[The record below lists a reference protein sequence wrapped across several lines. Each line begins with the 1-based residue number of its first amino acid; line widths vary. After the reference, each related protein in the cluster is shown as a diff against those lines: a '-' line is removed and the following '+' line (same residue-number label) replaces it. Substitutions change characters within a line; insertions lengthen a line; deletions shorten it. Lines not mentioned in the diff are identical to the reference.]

1 MRERPIVPSSA
12 ESGRFG
18 VTTLGNSFRPT
29 TCTFS
34 ITAGTARRI
43 AFSREFQ
50 WIRLVKQKYEVSSVP
65 KIYSLLTP
73 ERDGQHLSVK
83 IKAPVPM
90 TIAVLPSKAAD
101 SGLRQPVN
109 ATIGTRQYF
118 LQARGVQSMTFDC
131 SFNVAD
137 GPQSIIIM
145 PDASASSR
153 KKAEIELQT
162 VKCIANCD
170 VKLIPNQ

>member
-1 MRERPIVPSSA
+1 MPC
-12 ESGRFG
+12 SGIGAVWGHNVRQFVSPNG
-18 VTTLGNSFRPT
+18 LHVQYYSWNRT
-29 TCTFS
+29 
-34 ITAGTARRI
+34 RI

-90 TIAVLPSKAAD
+90 TIAVLPSKAD

-109 ATIGTRQYF
+109 ATIGTREYL

-131 SFNVAD
+131 SFNAAG
-137 GPQSIIIM
+137 GPQSIIIT

-162 VKCIANCD
+162 VKCIVNCD